1 MMSRLRLFR
10 QTSGS
15 AAAETALIA
24 PLLLTLL
31 FGGIEVGNYFLDEHA
46 LVKQVRDGARYASR
60 LPLATSYT
68 CPSTVSPAAETLIA
82 NVTKT
87 GTVDGSGAP
96 TARFSTAYWAR
107 NCAGVAQPVTV
118 TIRCVPE
125 DDYTGVWAEWP
136 GDIPVVTVRAAVGYR
151 SLLDTLG
158 LPSASLCLRAESEI
172 PAMGS

>member
-1 MMSRLRLFR
+1 MKTRLPFFR
-10 QTSGS
+10 QTGGS

-24 PLLLTLL
+24 PLLLTML

-46 LVKQVRDGARYASR
+46 MVKQVRDGARYASR
-60 LPLATSYT
+60 LPLPTNYT

-87 GTVDGSGAP
+87 GTVDGTG
-96 TARFSTAYWAR
+96 TGRFDANYWTR
-107 NCAGVAQPVTV
+107 NCPGVAKAVTV

-125 DDYTGVWAEWP
+125 DDYTGVWAEWE
-136 GDIPVVTVRAAVGYR
+136 GDIPVVKVSAGVRYR

-158 LPSASLCLRAESEI
+158 LPGAPSLCLKAESEI